1 MRNLKYILAVLFTL
15 AFCFAIV
22 THVVLWYQFRV
33 GCEDY
38 LKLAG
43 DAPTIERAT
52 EFLGKAVNY
61 LEEKGLISGNSAFFF
76 PIPRKD
82 VGIWYSQLKSAYE
95 TVGNLVEQAKNNPDS
110 VSQLTKDNALMKIRE
125 VVLDEGSYGTIVTA
139 PANIVVFPYQRVFLF
154 WYLLSFLFAVVFW
167 FVAVFSESY

>member
-1 MRNLKYILAVLFTL
+1 MRTLKYVFAVLFTL

-22 THVVLWYQFRV
+22 THVVLWYKFRV

-61 LEEKGLISGNSAFFF
+61 LEEKRLTSGNSAFLF

-95 TVGNLVEQAKNNPDS
+95 VEKNLVEQAKVNPDS
-110 VSQLTKDNALMKIRE
+110 VSQLTRDNALMKIRE
-125 VVLDEGSYGTIVTA
+125 VVLDEGSHGTIVTA
-139 PANIVVFPYQRVFLF
+139 PANIVVYPYQRLFLL
-154 WYLLSFLFAVVFW
+154 WYIISFLLAAIFW
-167 FVAVFSESY
+167 LAAVFSESY